1 MPDNMPLVTALIN
14 YAKDNVYPLHTPGHK
29 GGRIISP
36 EFVQLLTDYALQI
49 DVSLMHELDDLH
61 SPDGCIAAAQDLAA
75 QLYHSDSTH
84 FAVNGTSGAW
94 QALIL
99 GTFAPGAKILVARNM
114 HRSLQG
120 ALLLGQYQTVFLNPE
135 YCSDFDISLQITPAS
150 VANAFE
156 QHPDIQGVL
165 LTSPTYYGLTA
176 DIVQIANI
184 AHQNNAVLLV
194 DEAHGAHL
202 GFCDML
208 PASALVLGADAVVQ
222 STHKSLSSL
231 TQTSMLHLK
240 HANLPYKRIAQMFS
254 LLTTTSPNYWL
265 LASLD
270 ASRALMHSRG
280 TQLMTKA
287 FYTACAFREALS
299 TIDNIDVFTLSQLD
313 TPDSIAAQDITKVL
327 INTRRTGYTGVQ
339 IGEYLREQ
347 GFAVELVDPFNVLF
361 LLTFADDLN
370 ALLTVVDKLKAL
382 TPKAP
387 LPKLA
392 IPRTPL
398 PQQAASIAEAFYGR
412 RKKVSLASAVGQVL
426 AESITFYPP
435 GIALLMPGEI
445 LSQDCYNYIR
455 YMLDIGVTVSAC
467 QDTTLQTIQILDLQ

>member
-29 GGRIISP
+29 GGRMIAP
-36 EFVQLLTDYALQI
+36 EFIQLLTDYALQI

-75 QLYHSDSTH
+75 KLYRADSTH

-99 GTFAPGAKILVARNM
+99 GTFAPGAKLLVARNM

-120 ALLLGQYQTVFLNPE
+120 ALLLGQYQSVFISPE
-135 YCSDFDISLQITPAS
+135 YCPEFDISLQVTPA
-150 VANAFE
+150 AIAKAFS

-176 DIVQIANI
+176 DIKQIASI
-184 AHQNNAVLLV
+184 VHQHNAVLLI

-208 PASALVLGADAVVQ
+208 PTPALTLGADAVVH

-240 HANLPYKRIAQMFS
+240 HTNLPYQRIAQMFS

-270 ASRALMHSRG
+270 AARFLMQSRG

-287 FYTACAFREALS
+287 FNNACAFRKTLTSITNLE
-299 TIDNIDVFTLSQLD
+299 VFTLKHFS
-313 TPDSIAAQDITKVL
+313 SYNSVKAQDITKVL
-327 INTRRTGYTGVQ
+327 INTRRIGYTGVQ
-339 IGEYLREQ
+339 VGEYLREQ
-347 GFAVELVDPFNVLF
+347 GFAVELVDPCNVLF

-370 ALLTVVDKLKAL
+370 ALLRVAEKLQAL
-382 TPKAP
+382 PPKNP
-387 LPKLA
+387 LPKFNLPNPP
-392 IPRTPL
+392 I
-398 PQQAASIAEAFYGR
+398 PQQAANLAKAFYGR
-412 RKKVSLASAVGQVL
+412 RKTVNLTDAIGKAL

-445 LSQDCYNYIR
+445 LNKDCYNYIQH
-455 YMLDIGVTVSAC
+455 MLDIGVTVSAC
-467 QDTTLQTIQILDLQ
+467 QDTTLNTIQIMDLE